1 MDNIINKCNNCEP
14 AWLCEDCFQKN
25 ETMNEMDLL
34 TKIEGLE
41 KAIKEHVDF
50 ADQYKTTLADTKQK
64 LVDLHK
70 PEITLKQMEAI
81 EGAVG
86 QAVNAYDFS
95 DTDNFEID
103 YSLDYDGRVQC
114 ESHEFNNSDD
124 LVMEI
129 VAKICNLFK
138 EVEDEDDN
146 SQVNTQT
153 VAEKII

>member
-1 MDNIINKCNNCEP
+1 
-14 AWLCEDCFQKN
+14 
-25 ETMNEMDLL
+25 MNEMDLL

-50 ADQYKTTLADTKQK
+50 ADQYKVTLTDTKQQ
-64 LVDLHK
+64 LVDYNK
-70 PEITLKQMEAI
+70 PKLTMSQAEAI
-81 EGAVG
+81 EAAIS
-86 QAVNAYDFS
+86 QAVERFDFD
-95 DTDNFEID
+95 DTENYEID

-114 ESHEFNNSDD
+114 ETHEFINGDD

-129 VAKICNLFK
+129 VTKVCNLFK
-138 EVEDEDDN
+138 EVEDDN

>member
-1 MDNIINKCNNCEP
+1 
-14 AWLCEDCFQKN
+14 
-25 ETMNEMDLL
+25 MNEIDLL

-50 ADQYKTTLADTKQK
+50 ADQYKTSLANTKQQ

-70 PEITLKQMEAI
+70 PELTPSQMEAVERAI
-81 EGAVG
+81 E
-86 QAVNAYDFS
+86 QAVSQFDFT

-114 ESHEFNNSDD
+114 ESHEFINDCD
-124 LVMEI
+124 LIQMI
-129 VAKICNLFK
+129 VDKVCSLFK
-138 EVEDEDDN
+138 EADCPEDEPTND
-146 SQVNTQT
+146 QLNTQT

>member
-41 KAIKEHVDF
+41 KAIAEHKDF
-50 ADQYKTTLADTKQK
+50 ATNYESTLKQTKQE
-64 LVDLHK
+64 LVDLNK
-70 PEITLKQMEAI
+70 PELTTSQAEAI
-81 EGAVG
+81 ERAVE

-129 VAKICNLFK
+129 VAKVCNLFK